1 MNLSLSLSLSLKLYF
16 LIKTKHCVFHF
27 RFKAPDLLALKLDMT
42 LLASS
47 CVSTLVPTGLMIK
60 YFLRVDKD
68 GCFHTYPDRGGPFQS
83 LQQAQEAIDSHH
95 VVQRKNMY
103 VKPLN
108 YTRYLENPGI
118 SQVQKYL
125 MNCCRAVNIVSRDR
139 TQKVYIDA
147 MI

>member
-1 MNLSLSLSLSLKLYF
+1 MDLSLSLSLELYF
-16 LIKTKHCVFHF
+16 LISDLVKTKYFVFHS
-27 RFKAPDLLALKLDMT
+27 RFKARDLLALKLDMT

-68 GCFHTYPDRGGPFQS
+68 GFFHTYPDRGGPFQS

-103 VKPLN
+103 VKSLN
-108 YTRYLENPGI
+108 FVFFLFI
-118 SQVQKYL
+118 KQ
-125 MNCCRAVNIVSRDR
+125 
-139 TQKVYIDA
+139 
-147 MI
+147 